1 MMRYDEKSDFTRLK
15 VIKIKVENKLFN
27 ELKIIFNRR
36 KRLLKMNTV

>member
-27 ELKIIFNRR
+27 ELKIMCDYNFA
-36 KRLLKMNTV
+36 V